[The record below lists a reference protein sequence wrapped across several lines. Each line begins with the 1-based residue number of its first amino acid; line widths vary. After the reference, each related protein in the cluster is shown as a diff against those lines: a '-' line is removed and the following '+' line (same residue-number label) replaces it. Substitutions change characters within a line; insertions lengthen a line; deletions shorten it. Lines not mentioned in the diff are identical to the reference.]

1 MHLNFSKPFRQC
13 ALQSVIVLL
22 MGFSGVTFAQTAVNT
37 PGKALTDLVISDNKG
52 SEMQLEV
59 RQMPLAQV
67 LDAIAGKTH
76 VPIHY
81 SVLPEGLV
89 TATCVGST
97 LEKVL
102 ECLLDRKA
110 DLIVS
115 YSRDPAKVDSKGQV
129 AEAWVLGSR
138 LASSSTTA
146 NCVAISGQTADKGSL
161 MLRQNEQNAQ
171 NAEAEPDQ
179 TNELLKSAQSKN
191 PVERAEAIGALLAD
205 GRKDDPEVKAAL
217 EKALTD
223 QDANVRAQAISS
235 LAHREGSGAAGAI
248 QEALRD
254 SSVDVRMMAV
264 DGITDDIPMLQQAI
278 NDSDETVRSLAA
290 IKLEEL
296 TQGNDAVN

>member
-1 MHLNFSKPFRQC
+1 MHLNCSKPFRSYAMQNI
-13 ALQSVIVLL
+13 IVLL
-22 MGFSGVTFAQTAVNT
+22 MGFSDVTFAETAVKT
-37 PGKALTDLVISDNKG
+37 PSKALTDLVISDSKG
-52 SEMQLEV
+52 SEIQLEV

-67 LDAIAGKTH
+67 LDSIAGKTH

-89 TATCVGST
+89 TATCVGPK

-138 LASSSTTA
+138 LANSQSPG
-146 NCVAISGQTADKGSL
+146 NCIAISGQTTDKGSL
-161 MLRQNEQNAQ
+161 MLRQNEQD
-171 NAEAEPDQ
+171 AEAEPDQ

-191 PVERAEAIGALLAD
+191 PTERAEAIGALLAN
-205 GRKDDPEVKAAL
+205 GRNDDPDVKAAL

-235 LAHREGSGAAGAI
+235 LAHREGNEASGAI
-248 QEALRD
+248 QEALHD
-254 SSVDVRMMAV
+254 KAADVRLMAV
-264 DGITDDIPMLQQAI
+264 DSITDDVALLQQAI
-278 NDSDETVRSLAA
+278 NDDDETVRSLAA

-296 TQGNDAVN
+296 TQKNGAVK